1 MADTTVARSYAGA
14 LFEVARRHGEE
25 EQYAESFRQL
35 THVLESERVVQ
46 RFLETPK
53 IATKA
58 KQEVVRQA
66 LEGRVAERFLR
77 FVLVVVSKGRQRLL
91 PQIRAQYQA
100 LLDEHAGRVHA
111 QVTVAREPDA
121 ATERTV
127 AERLSAMLGKTVE
140 PHFKVEPAILGG
152 LIVRYGDRV
161 LDGSLRRQLVS
172 LKRDMMHAHLPELPA
187 ASA

>member
-1 MADTTVARSYAGA
+1 MADTTVARSYAAA

-25 EQYAESFRQL
+25 ESFAASFREL
-35 THVLESERVVQ
+35 TSVLESERLVR
-46 RFLETPK
+46 RFLETPA
-53 IATKA
+53 ISMRA
-58 KQEVVRQA
+58 KQEAVRQA
-66 LEGRVAERFLR
+66 LEGRVVEHFLR
-77 FVLVVVSKGRQRLL
+77 FVLVVVAKGRQRLL
-91 PQIRAQYQA
+91 SQIRMEYQS

-111 QVTVAREPDA
+111 QVTVAREPDG
-121 ATERTV
+121 ATQETV
-127 AERLSAMLGKTVE
+127 AERLSEMLGKTVE
-140 PHFKVEPAILGG
+140 PHFRVEPAILGG

>member
-1 MADTTVARSYAGA
+1 MADVTVARSYAGA
-14 LFEVARRHGEE
+14 LFEVARRHGGEE
-25 EQYAESFRQL
+25 AFATSFREL
-35 THVLESERVVQ
+35 ASVLESEPLVR
-46 RFLETPK
+46 RFLETPA
-53 IATKA
+53 ISMRA
-58 KQEVVRQA
+58 KQDAVREA
-66 LEGRVAERFLR
+66 LEGRVAEHFLR
-77 FVLVVVSKGRQRLL
+77 FVLVVVAKGRQRLL
-91 PQIRAQYQA
+91 PRIRTEYQS
-100 LLDEHAGRVHA
+100 LLDEHAGRIHA

-127 AERLSAMLGKTVE
+127 AERLSAMLGKTVQ
-140 PHFKVEPAILGG
+140 PHFTVEPAILGG